1 MIRLFK
7 RFFFAT
13 IERKYGYLKANANQ
27 DKIEISG
34 RIFMGELELNP
45 KVLRLSGVITT
56 FSEDAYLNWLAFL
69 KIMALFLLRKPV
81 R

>member
-1 MIRLFK
+1 MVRLFK

-13 IERKYGYLKANANQ
+13 IQRKYGYLKANSK

-34 RIFMGELELNP
+34 RLFMGELELNP

-56 FSEDAYLNWLAFL
+56 FSDDCYLSWPAYLR
-69 KIMALFLLRKPV
+69 IISLFLLRKEV